1 MIKGGPLINA
11 LRLTHSPDAGAV
23 ARSLLGVLAM
33 AVVALYVGS
42 PSAAMLAAGA
52 GAIAGASALQETPNR
67 RVSLIV
73 AVSLELGVA
82 VFLGTLTAAYSIVF
96 VGVVA
101 LWCFAAGM
109 LWAVGSHAGLVAAAA
124 SGLLVVTPPA
134 TPSPS
139 AVLTLTVLTIT
150 AGLAQAALIAV
161 WPPHRWRVQRDALTR
176 AYRTLAADARNLAD
190 NPDAEVVPAA
200 VTSLREAFTDGQA
213 ARHPPAYRSA
223 YRLPE
228 RITSTLGTLRGK
240 DGGVERDEAISK
252 TLIAGAET
260 LDAIASHDQTARQ
273 DCERALGLLDAAAAG
288 VTGPEA
294 SVVQRL
300 SDLIKE
306 AVTLRF
312 GQHDPTEP
320 AGLWRSVAAAIRGQ
334 LHWTS
339 PILRHALRLSA
350 ATAVG
355 TAVARFGG
363 VGQGYW
369 IALTALMVL
378 RPETAHTYTRC
389 VGRVAA
395 IAAGIVVATALTTL
409 WHPTGVAAAALAVV
423 FLGLTYAL
431 AGFGFLALSAAL
443 AAALVFIID
452 IAATEAAGFEER
464 FIATAIGGALA
475 VLAHAALPD
484 DAMVRLRQRAG
495 ELLKTEIDYAATV
508 IDGFV
513 HELDHPADRLSA
525 AWQRA
530 FRARAAFEAASG
542 ATRLDSRELR
552 RWLRS
557 YRTALNAVT
566 SSCTA
571 LETSLPARP
580 SAALG
585 REFVTAVDDYIVVL
599 RGDPPS
605 PAMPWTVDIA
615 TLAAANQQVRDA
627 AALLTTDDGAARVLV
642 AEVATITRSVS
653 GIAID
658 ARDVAAF

>member
-1 MIKGGPLINA
+1 MIKGLA
-11 LRLTHSPDAGAV
+11 LRLTTSPDAGAV

-33 AVVALYVGS
+33 ATVALYLGS
-42 PSAAMLAAGA
+42 PAAAMLAAGA

-67 RVSLIV
+67 RVSLVV

-82 VFLGTLTAAYSIVF
+82 VFLGALTAAYSTVF

-139 AVLTLTVLTIT
+139 AVLTLTVLTIA

-190 NPDAEVVPAA
+190 NPDAEVVLAP

-228 RITSTLGTLRGK
+228 RISSTLGELRGK
-240 DGGVERDEAISK
+240 DGGEHDEAVLK

-260 LDAIASHDQTARQ
+260 LDAIASNSQTAWR
-273 DCERALGLLDAAAAG
+273 DGERALGLLDAAAAD

-294 SVVQRL
+294 SVAQRL
-300 SDLIKE
+300 SDQIKE
-306 AVTLRF
+306 AATLRF
-312 GQHDPTEP
+312 GQSHRAEP
-320 AGLWRSVAAAIRGQ
+320 AGLWRSVAEAIRGQ
-334 LHWTS
+334 LVWTS
-339 PILRHALRLSA
+339 PILRHALRLAA

-363 VGQGYW
+363 VGYGYW

-395 IAAGIVVATALTTL
+395 IAAGIVVASALTTL
-409 WHPTGVAAAALAVV
+409 WNPTGLAAAALAVV
-423 FLGLTYAL
+423 FLGLTYAV

-452 IAATEAAGFEER
+452 IAATDAAGFDER
-464 FIATAIGGALA
+464 LIATAIGGALA
-475 VLAHAALPD
+475 VVAHAALPD

-508 IDGFV
+508 INGFV
-513 HELDHPADRLSA
+513 HEVDHPADRLSA

-542 ATRLDSRELR
+542 ATRVDSRELR

-571 LETSLPARP
+571 LETNLPTHP

-585 REFVTAVDDYIVVL
+585 RDFVTAVDDYIVVL

-605 PAMPWTVDIA
+605 PAMPWTVDVSA
-615 TLAAANQQVRDA
+615 LAAANQQVREA

-642 AEVATITRSVS
+642 TEVANIARSVS
-653 GIAID
+653 AIAID
-658 ARDVAAF
+658 ARDAAAP

>member
-1 MIKGGPLINA
+1 MIKGGPLIA

-33 AVVALYVGS
+33 AMVALYVGS

-67 RVSLIV
+67 RVSLVV

-139 AVLTLTVLTIT
+139 AVLTLTVLTIA

-190 NPDAEVVPAA
+190 NPDAEVVPAP

-312 GQHDPTEP
+312 GQSDRTEP
-320 AGLWRSVAAAIRGQ
+320 AGLWRSVAEAIRGQ

-423 FLGLTYAL
+423 FLGLTYAM

-464 FIATAIGGALA
+464 LIATAIGGALA

-508 IDGFV
+508 INGFV
-513 HELDHPADRLSA
+513 HELDHPGR
-525 AWQRA
+525 Q
-530 FRARAAFEAASG
+530 
-542 ATRLDSRELR
+542 
-552 RWLRS
+552 
-557 YRTALNAVT
+557 AVG
-566 SSCTA
+566 S
-571 LETSLPARP
+571 
-580 SAALG
+580 
-585 REFVTAVDDYIVVL
+585 
-599 RGDPPS
+599 
-605 PAMPWTVDIA
+605 
-615 TLAAANQQVRDA
+615 LAAGVPGPRRVR
-627 AALLTTDDGAARVLV
+627 
-642 AEVATITRSVS
+642 S
-653 GIAID
+653 GVWGYPPRLA
-658 ARDVAAF
+658 

>member
-67 RVSLIV
+67 RVSLVV

-139 AVLTLTVLTIT
+139 AVLTLTVLTIA

-190 NPDAEVVPAA
+190 NPDAEVVPAP

-312 GQHDPTEP
+312 GQSDRTEP
-320 AGLWRSVAAAIRGQ
+320 AGLWRSVAEAIRGQ

-423 FLGLTYAL
+423 FLGLTYAM

-464 FIATAIGGALA
+464 LIATAIGGALA